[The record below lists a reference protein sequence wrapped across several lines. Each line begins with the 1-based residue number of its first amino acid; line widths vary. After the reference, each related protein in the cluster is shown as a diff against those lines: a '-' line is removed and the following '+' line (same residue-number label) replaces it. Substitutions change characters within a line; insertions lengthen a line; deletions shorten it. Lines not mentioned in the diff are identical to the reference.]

1 MGPRTSRHVIDP
13 PQSDRGTTAPRIE
26 LEPLEPVGEKEPR
39 SSDGL
44 LARLCTAQGHLKAVV
59 NMVMQSAPPEEV
71 LGQLWSV
78 EAALSA
84 AGRRLL
90 LAQMRISTQTILRAP
105 SMKERSQEAERL
117 ARILSLAARH
127 TSKSHGWKDD

>member
-1 MGPRTSRHVIDP
+1 MGEIL
-13 PQSDRGTTAPRIE
+13 GT
-26 LEPLEPVGEKEPR
+26 
-39 SSDGL
+39 DHL
-44 LARLCTAQGHLKAVV
+44 LARLRSAQGHLQAVV
-59 NMVMQSAPPEEV
+59 HMTVRGDPVEDV
-71 LGQLWSV
+71 LPQLWSV

-117 ARILSLAARH
+117 ARIVSLAAQH
-127 TSKSHGWKDD
+127 TSKSHGWKHD

>member
-1 MGPRTSRHVIDP
+1 MGSRTSEPTIDP
-13 PQSDRGTTAPRIE
+13 APRDRGAKALGIE
-26 LEPLEPVGEKEPR
+26 LEIPGPGGEREPKG
-39 SSDGL
+39 SDEL

-59 NMVMQSAPPEEV
+59 NMVMRGAPPEEI

-117 ARILSLAARH
+117 ARIVSLAAQH
-127 TSKSHGWKDD
+127 TSKSHGWKHD